1 MKRSRALAAW
11 AVPVVATAMTT
22 GTAIAHAD
30 PKSAWEADLF
40 AGYGQLAYP
49 AIDTTNVSWSNGG
62 PAAAL
67 SGAFRGP
74 HFTHPFIDVSYIP
87 ILSSGRDVSTTTQ
100 AGAVDSAFVRSSSW
114 AWGVALGP
122 GWDVDWLRIRVGLGL
137 YDIFVKTEIE
147 GRSDTATQLSLGFLA
162 GLGAMI
168 WRAEPFAVGIEAR
181 IVALQHP
188 IAGIYQSMWSIGV
201 SGRWDFSRMSR

>member
-1 MKRSRALAAW
+1 VRPSRALAAS
-11 AVPVVATAMTT
+11 AALVGVTAATTT
-22 GTAIAHAD
+22 AHAD
-30 PKSAWEADLF
+30 PTSAWEADVF
-40 AGYGQLAYP
+40 AGYGQVAFPSL
-49 AIDTTNVSWSNGG
+49 DTTNVSWSNGG

-67 SGAFRGP
+67 SAAFRGP
-74 HFTHPFIDVSYIP
+74 HFTHPFVDLSYIP

-100 AGAVDSAFVRSSSW
+100 AGAVESAFVRDSSW
-114 AWGVALGP
+114 AWGLAIGP
-122 GWDVDWLRIRVGLGL
+122 GWDVDWLRIRVGVGL

-162 GLGAMI
+162 GLGAMV

-181 IVALQHP
+181 LVALQHP

-201 SGRWDFSRMSR
+201 SGRWDFSRR